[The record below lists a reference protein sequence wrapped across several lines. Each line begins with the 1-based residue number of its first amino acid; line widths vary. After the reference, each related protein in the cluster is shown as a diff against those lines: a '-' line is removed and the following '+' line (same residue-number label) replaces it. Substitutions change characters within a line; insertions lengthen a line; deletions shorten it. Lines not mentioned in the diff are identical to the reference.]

1 MTPRN
6 ILAIKLRYLGDVLLA
21 TPTLQALKAAFP
33 AARLTVLVNRGT
45 DDILRANSDV
55 DEIIALD
62 RGSIVQ
68 QGRFV
73 WEIRRRRFDT
83 VVDLTDGDR
92 AAFLTWTSGAGVR
105 IGFNAEDRW
114 TGRCYT
120 TVVRGKPGAHRI
132 DRDLAVLA
140 PLGVAA
146 GERLPRLWL
155 TAEDDARAQ
164 RLVEQLDIPRDRP
177 WVVIQPGARYW
188 FKAWPVERF
197 AELADRLNDTL
208 GCQVLVGG
216 SPQEESLTQS
226 VVGLAKSRLL
236 SIAGRSDV
244 RTLAALL
251 KRSALF
257 VGNDTGAMH
266 IAAAVGTPV
275 VGLFGPSNPA
285 EWGPRG
291 SRADVIYK
299 GLDCRICF
307 HPTCRRGEEN
317 CMKLIGVQEVFEAAA
332 RLVGQGRPERQAHY
346 KGVLE

>member
-21 TPTLQALKAAFP
+21 TPTLQALKTAYP
-33 AARLTVLVNRGT
+33 TARLTVVVNRGT
-45 DDILRANSDV
+45 EEILRANPDV
-55 DEIIALD
+55 DEILPLD
-62 RGSIVQ
+62 RGSITEQ
-68 QGRFV
+68 IRFV
-73 WEIRRRRFDT
+73 LKLRRRRFDI
-83 VVDLTDGDR
+83 VLDLTDGDR
-92 AAFLTWTSGAGVR
+92 AAVLTWISGAGIR
-105 IGFNAEDRW
+105 IGFNAEERW

-120 TVVRGKPGAHRI
+120 TVVRGGEQAHRI
-132 DRDLAVLA
+132 ERDLAALV
-140 PLGVAA
+140 PLGIEVHN
-146 GERLPRLWL
+146 RIPRLFL
-155 TAEDDARAQ
+155 TPEDDARA
-164 RLVEQLDIPRDRP
+164 EQLVGQLAIPTDRP

-188 FKAWPVERF
+188 FKAWPPERF
-197 AELADRLNDTL
+197 AALADRLNDRF

-216 SPQEESLTQS
+216 SPQEAALTQA
-226 VVGLAKSRLL
+226 VVSQAKSQLL

-251 KRSALF
+251 KRSLLF

-275 VGLFGPSNPA
+275 VGLFGPSNPI

-291 SRADVIYK
+291 GRAETIYK

-317 CMKLIGVQEVFEAAA
+317 CMKLITVEEVMAAA
-332 RLVGQGRPERQAHY
+332 MRLLP
-346 KGVLE
+346 

>member
-1 MTPRN
+1 MKPRN
-6 ILAIKLRYLGDVLLA
+6 VLAIKLRYLGDVLLA
-21 TPTLQALKAAFP
+21 TPTLHALKAAFP
-33 AARLTVLVNRGT
+33 AARLSVLVNRGT
-45 DDILRANSDV
+45 EDILRGNPHV
-55 DEIIALD
+55 DEIIPLD
-62 RGSIVQ
+62 RGSLYQ

-92 AAFLTWTSGAGVR
+92 AALLTRSSGAAVR
-105 IGFNAEDRW
+105 IGFNAERRW

-120 TVVRGKPGAHRI
+120 TVVSGEAGAHRI
-132 DRDLAVLA
+132 ERDLAALA

-146 GERLPRLWL
+146 REHVPRLWL
-155 TAEDDARAQ
+155 MPEDDGNVE
-164 RLVEQLDIPRDRP
+164 RLVHEVGLPTNAP

-197 AELADRLNDTL
+197 AELADRLHDRF
-208 GCQVLVGG
+208 GCHVLVGG
-216 SPQEESLTQS
+216 SPQEASLTQS
-226 VVGLAKSRLL
+226 VVRLAKTRLV

-275 VGLFGPSNPA
+275 VGLFGPSNPS

-291 SRADVIYK
+291 AGVAEVIYK

-307 HPTCRRGEEN
+307 HPTCHRGEEN
-317 CMKLIGVQEVFEAAA
+317 CMRLIGVQEAFEAAA
-332 RLVGQGRPERQAHY
+332 RLLAPRRH
-346 KGVLE
+346 

>member
-21 TPTLQALKAAFP
+21 TPTLHALKTAYP
-33 AARLTVLVNRGT
+33 AARLSVLVNRGT
-45 DDILRANSDV
+45 EAVLRANPDV
-55 DEIIALD
+55 DEIILID

-68 QGRFV
+68 QTRFV

-92 AAFLTWTSGAGVR
+92 AAFLTWISGASVR
-105 IGFNAEDRW
+105 IGFNAEERW

-120 TVVRGKPGAHRI
+120 TVVRPDAGVHRI
-132 DRDLAVLA
+132 ERDMAAVL
-140 PLGVAA
+140 PLGAA
-146 GERLPRLWL
+146 IPNGVPRLRL
-155 TAEDDARAQ
+155 TPEEDAAAEELAAQ
-164 RLVEQLDIPRDRP
+164 LGFSKDRP
-177 WVVIQPGARYW
+177 WVMIQPGARYW
-188 FKAWPVERF
+188 FKAWPPERF
-197 AELADRLNDTL
+197 AELADRLNDRF
-208 GCQVLVGG
+208 GCQIVVGG
-216 SPQEESLTQS
+216 SPEEESLTQS
-226 VVGLAKSRLL
+226 VVRQAKSRLL

-275 VGLFGPSNPA
+275 VGLFGPSNPR

-291 SRADVIYK
+291 SVTEIIYK
-299 GLDCRICF
+299 GVDCRVCF

-317 CMKLIGVQEVFEAAA
+317 CMKLITIEEVMAACQRLFHTRA
-332 RLVGQGRPERQAHY
+332 R
-346 KGVLE
+346 